1 MSCYRGSWVSD
12 MWESAMNL
20 LSRMSLRRWSQLWLI
35 GALMAPFLAS
45 GATAQ
50 TQEEL
55 IKLFT
60 GSTITIVGSN
70 AGSGADIMIRASAEI
85 LGDFLPGKPARI
97 VVQNVPGGAGI
108 PQVRRFM
115 QAKPNGLTLTVLHS
129 RHTID
134 ALFGVHDIKEWDPR
148 KTGIIGSPT
157 AGGQS
162 RLICVNPQTFK
173 WTSWHDLIASKRQL
187 NVASSEP
194 SGGAAASAARF
205 IELNKGPFKIIGGY
219 GGQGEIFAAYI
230 RGEVPVLQHCP
241 ERSVRKDYPDLIK
254 TPAEA
259 RKRFI
264 PILWWDVESDPEW
277 LAALGHSGPVPHI
290 NEVLDLMG
298 AGPEQK
304 NTFRA
309 ALEIMSMFSRTWTL
323 PEGTPAPIVKAW
335 QDAFMAM
342 TASPQYKERIVK
354 IGFEDEHAPRS
365 GDDLR
370 AAFKLFESLSP
381 ESVKSIRE
389 LVN

>member
-1 MSCYRGSWVSD
+1 MPWRKLVG
-12 MWESAMNL
+12 L
-20 LSRMSLRRWSQLWLI
+20 LI
-35 GALMAPFLAS
+35 GAAVAQCFAFD
-45 GATAQ
+45 AAAQ
-50 TQEEL
+50 TEADL
-55 IKLFT
+55 KKLFT
-60 GSTITIVGSN
+60 GATITIIGSN
-70 AGSGADIMIRASAEI
+70 PGSGADILIRASAEV

-97 VVQNVPGGAGI
+97 VVQNVPGGGGI

-115 QAKPNGLTLTVLHS
+115 QAKPDGLTITVLHS
-129 RHTID
+129 RHTVD
-134 ALFGVHDIKEWDPR
+134 ALFGVHDIKNWDPR

-162 RLICVNPQTFK
+162 RLVCVNPQTYK
-173 WTSWHDLIASKRQL
+173 WTSWKDLIASKKQL
-187 NVASSEP
+187 NVAASEP
-194 SGGAAASAARF
+194 SGGAAAMGPRF
-205 IELNKGPFKIIGGY
+205 IEMLKGPMKIIGGY

-230 RGEVPVLQHCP
+230 RGEVPILQHCP

-254 TPAEA
+254 TPQEA
-259 RKRFI
+259 RKRFV

-277 LAALGHSGPVPHI
+277 LATLGHNGPVPHI
-290 NEVLDLMG
+290 NEVLDMMG
-298 AGPEQK
+298 AGQEQK

-309 ALEIMSMFSRTWTL
+309 ALEIRSMFPRTWTL
-323 PEGTPAPIVKAW
+323 PEGTPEPIVKAW
-335 QDAFMAM
+335 QDAFMKM

-381 ESVKSIRE
+381 ESIKSIRE